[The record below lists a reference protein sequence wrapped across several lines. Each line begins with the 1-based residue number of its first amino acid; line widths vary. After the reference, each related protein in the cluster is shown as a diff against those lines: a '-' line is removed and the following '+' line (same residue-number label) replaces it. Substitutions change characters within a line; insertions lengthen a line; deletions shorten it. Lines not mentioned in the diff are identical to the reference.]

1 MGKYTEEFKMRLTPV
16 EKERL
21 LKLAKQQGISAS
33 AYIRWCISNQEIRV
47 ITKEEMSV
55 RKELIREMSA
65 IGNNINQI
73 ARNTNSGFYS
83 ESEKRK
89 LFGMLQTIT
98 EKLNQIMERE
108 N

>member
-1 MGKYTEEFKMRLTPV
+1 MSKYNEAFLLRMTAR
-16 EKERL
+16 EKKK
-21 LKLAKQQGISAS
+21 LKEAARQHGTSAS
-33 AYIRWCISNQEIRV
+33 AYLRSYIEKPDIRV

-73 ARNTNSGFYS
+73 ARHTNSGFYS

-98 EKLNQIMERE
+98 ETLNQIMERE